1 MFFYKIYLSNP
12 SLGFLWSFLSDL
24 LFFYREDKVDK
35 AFNSIVKEAA
45 EEVEDDEPINVAV
58 VENKAYW
65 VIQNIFYQAEVVDG
79 QIDRTSSKPINA
91 FDMSN
96 GDIRKMLFIL
106 DHLAEG

>member
-1 MFFYKIYLSNP
+1 MFFYKFYSTNP
-12 SLGFLWSFLSDL
+12 SFAFLWLFLSDL
-24 LFFYREDKVDK
+24 IYFYKEDKVDK
-35 AFNSIVKEAA
+35 AFDSIVREAA
-45 EEVEDDEPINVAV
+45 EEVEEDEEINVAV

-65 VIQNIFYQAEVVDG
+65 VIQNIFYQADIVNGE
-79 QIDRTSSKPINA
+79 IDKTSSKPIDA

>member
-1 MFFYKIYLSNP
+1 M
-12 SLGFLWSFLSDL
+12 
-24 LFFYREDKVDK
+24 
-35 AFNSIVKEAA
+35 
-45 EEVEDDEPINVAV
+45 EDDEEINVAV

-65 VIQNIFYQAEVVDG
+65 VIQNIFYQADIVNGE
-79 QIDRTSSKPINA
+79 IDKTSSKPIDA

>member
-1 MFFYKIYLSNP
+1 MFFYKFYSTNP
-12 SLGFLWSFLSDL
+12 SFAFLWLFLSDL
-24 LFFYREDKVDK
+24 IYFYKEDKVDK
-35 AFNSIVKEAA
+35 AFDSIVREAA
-45 EEVEDDEPINVAV
+45 EEVEDDEEINVAV

-65 VIQNIFYQAEVVDG
+65 VIQNIFYQADIVNGE
-79 QIDRTSSKPINA
+79 IDKTSSKPIDA